1 MSPVIVEGIPEP
13 WGRGPPTIPMRL
25 QDGLQNL
32 FASIEGTGEQEAAG
46 LMAALVDYGRP
57 FPALV
62 AWLLGA
68 VQAEDKPCALQ

>member
-1 MSPVIVEGIPEP
+1 MC
-13 WGRGPPTIPMRL
+13 L

-46 LMAALVDYGRP
+46 LMAALADYGRP

-68 VQAEDKPCALQ
+68 VQAEDEPCALQ

>member
-1 MSPVIVEGIPEP
+1 MC
-13 WGRGPPTIPMRL
+13 L

-32 FASIEGTGEQEAAG
+32 FASMEGTEAAG
-46 LMAALVDYGRP
+46 LMAALADYGRP

-68 VQAEDKPCALQ
+68 VQAEDEPCALQ

>member
-1 MSPVIVEGIPEP
+1 
-13 WGRGPPTIPMRL
+13 MRL

-46 LMAALVDYGRP
+46 LMAALADYGRP

-68 VQAEDKPCALQ
+68 VQAEDEPCALQ